1 MRRSALL
8 AIAVLALAGCSSTTP
23 AAKDPTMAPTTV
35 AQDAT
40 ALAGPLKA
48 GLASVTK
55 IVTITED
62 NDPNDD
68 IGRPGGYTSAAVIY
82 DKNVKCEGKDV
93 VVGCGAKIEVFE
105 SAAAAKARAAYIQGL
120 MKSMP
125 ILGKEYD
132 YLRGVALLRIAG
144 EVKPSLAKQYNAAF
158 GGVPVAKPSAT
169 TPTAD
174 PADAA
179 LRTAVQAYSDAYLSG
194 DAKAAY
200 ALLSDRCQKR
210 YTLDGFSL
218 LVSQAKTLYGN
229 PLPMTSYK
237 AHIADGMARVTYTYT
252 IAGINQTDQPWTL
265 AGSGWRDDNC

>member
-8 AIAVLALAGCSSTTP
+8 VIAVLALAGCSSTTP

-120 MKSMP
+120 IKAMP
-125 ILGKEYD
+125 IVGKEYD

-144 EVKPSLAKQYNAAF
+144 EVKPSLAKQYNTAF
-158 GGVPVAKPSAT
+158 GGVPV
-169 TPTAD
+169 
-174 PADAA
+174 
-179 LRTAVQAYSDAYLSG
+179 V
-194 DAKAAY
+194 
-200 ALLSDRCQKR
+200 
-210 YTLDGFSL
+210 
-218 LVSQAKTLYGN
+218 
-229 PLPMTSYK
+229 
-237 AHIADGMARVTYTYT
+237 
-252 IAGINQTDQPWTL
+252 
-265 AGSGWRDDNC
+265 